1 MPIVIREVISE
12 VVLESS
18 QQDGGV
24 GASEAT
30 SLVDVD
36 EIVRRAAARV
46 LEELRREWDR

>member
-18 QQDGGV
+18 QQKG
-24 GASEAT
+24 GASEA
-30 SLVDVD
+30 SAPVDVD